1 MGAST
6 IVCVQVERPSGPLRK
21 WEDTLS
27 AHVGHVDPALREQ
40 EAVSCLPMD
49 ERSFMGRIEYGALG
63 EMFLCKFAATNYQFT
78 RSLTTPTP
86 TLPIPIMLVSVSRGS
101 CKFFQCGHTCIL
113 TEGDWTLIDTKQ
125 PLGYIIT
132 SPEIEAFV
140 MMLPRPSDAAIAA
153 LFERGVARQ
162 SNNRWGLSRVLHAMV
177 NESFGEM
184 RRLSRSGGRK
194 LGAAITT
201 MTWDALREQIETP
214 PVIGRRDELPMR
226 VKAYID
232 AESRRSRALRGTNR
246 ARMQHFCSCAAPPFR
261 RGTGRIRI
269 ALSLAPSAHPL
280 RGDASRPKPDASLD
294 NRRLLLIRLQQ
305 FVAFQPAVQGSV
317 RSYAGSLSRR
327 AGPPSGDPGSMLV
340 HGGFFGLGERAP
352 STAGS
357 RSHGADSLA
366 WPKTPQ

>member
-1 MGAST
+1 M
-6 IVCVQVERPSGPLRK
+6 ERPNGRLRK

-27 AHVGHVDPALREQ
+27 AHIGQVDPGLREQ
-40 EAVSCLPMD
+40 EVLRCLQVD
-49 ERSFMGRIEYGALG
+49 ERPFLGRFEYGALG
-63 EMFLCKFAATNYQFT
+63 EMLLCKFAATNYRFT

-101 CKFFQCGHTCIL
+101 CKFVQCGHTCIL
-113 TEGDWTLIDTKQ
+113 TEDDWTLIDTMQ
-125 PLGYIIT
+125 PLEYTIT

-162 SNNRWGLSRVLHAMV
+162 SNGRWGLSRVLHAMV

-232 AESRRSRALRGTNR
+232 ANLADPELSVERIAHACSISVRALHR
-246 ARMQHFCSCAAPPFR
+246 HFAEDPAGSVSHY
-261 RGTGRIRI
+261 
-269 ALSLAPSAHPL
+269 LWH
-280 RGDASRPKPDASLD
+280 
-294 NRRLLLIRLQQ
+294 RRLIRCAETLRDPSQTHRSITDVCFSYGFSSSSHFSRLFKDQ
-305 FVAFQPAVQGSV
+305 FGVTPVHYRVELA
-317 RSYAGSLSRR
+317 YSLRVIR
-327 AGPPSGDPGSMLV
+327 D
-340 HGGFFGLGERAP
+340 
-352 STAGS
+352 
-357 RSHGADSLA
+357 
-366 WPKTPQ
+366 QC